1 MNLGLGMLREK
12 LTVRDRILVHL
23 GSFIPNQTDHQLPA
37 EISQQGIAWAVG
49 ILQRHI
55 SQYMRPMIY
64 EGLVSEE
71 SRYIQGGRQHQK
83 VYFLTKQGRTQ
94 ADWMNN
100 NSNRKSNMLLDVA
113 RLQSS
118 RAKRQQSSAMGRP
131 KQTLPIMA

>member
-1 MNLGLGMLREK
+1 MLREK

-23 GSFIPNQTDHQLPA
+23 ASFSPNQTDHQLPT

-55 SQYMRPMIY
+55 SQYVKPMIV

-71 SRYIQGGRQHQK
+71 SRYIRGGRQHQK

-100 NSNRKSNMLLDVA
+100 NSNGKSNWHLGVA
-113 RLQSS
+113 SPQSS
-118 RAKRQQSSAMGRP
+118 PARRQ
-131 KQTLPIMA
+131 